1 MWTWD
6 TFTGQWF
13 TCEAGQASRAQFYF
27 GPMVF
32 KVNYIQCYLKLNLV
46 NL

>member
-6 TFTGQWF
+6 TCTGQWF

-27 GPMVF
+27 RPMIF
-32 KVNYIQCYLKLNLV
+32 KVTYVQYYFEVKFG
-46 NL
+46 